1 MSKTPVSNGSAV
13 AYIRLSYVK
22 GEGGAMGEMTLEDQL
37 ASCQGV
43 ATQRGL
49 TIEKIYNE
57 GQGSSAFKAGNRPQ
71 WDKMLDELEP
81 GTTVLGWATSRISR
95 NAEETWRDI
104 DKRGGIVVTADGN
117 TSEHLGG
124 KQAMAFAG
132 VVDEFYSLRLSTQVK
147 EGLARSRRQGRHQ
160 GTRPMGYDKVDGA
173 LKIRL
178 DEASV
183 IRQVAKNIIEGSSMT
198 AEVKRLNAE
207 GAKTPRDKSW
217 AATGLK
223 RMLKNKLQMGLI
235 ELPDGELRMIADEP
249 VLDAGTFKELQT
261 AIAKRERKTD
271 HMAAYNATGQK
282 PTSLLSGIGKCAACG
297 LGLASG
303 RNHGYYKCSRKVDGI
318 CPGGGAGSKRQ
329 MDAYVVTILH
339 SLCDELQE
347 DTDRLEALAKAWG
360 TTNDPTIEIERKRLN
375 GEIEVSE
382 LQLKAMAEKLA
393 SNEMTVDAYA
403 IATDAIGAK
412 VKNLKE
418 QLASIVVDDSP
429 VVWVDDV
436 RAALA
441 DRVED
446 VQTLDTPEAMR
457 TKGSRGGTTPLQD
470 AQTLLVESFIATA
483 GGFDQARKIISTVF
497 KSITLRPKTSKKYE
511 FFIAAD
517 RIEYEL
523 AV

>member
-1 MSKTPVSNGSAV
+1 
-13 AYIRLSYVK
+13 
-22 GEGGAMGEMTLEDQL
+22 
-37 ASCQGV
+37 
-43 ATQRGL
+43 
-49 TIEKIYNE
+49 
-57 GQGSSAFKAGNRPQ
+57 
-71 WDKMLDELEP
+71 
-81 GTTVLGWATSRISR
+81 
-95 NAEETWRDI
+95 ETWRDI

-147 EGLARSRRQGRHQ
+147 EGLARSKRQGRHQ
-160 GTRPMGYDKVDGA
+160 GTRPVGYDKVDGA

-303 RNHGYYKCSRKVDGI
+303 RNHGYYKCSR
-318 CPGGGAGSKRQ
+318 
-329 MDAYVVTILH
+329 
-339 SLCDELQE
+339 
-347 DTDRLEALAKAWG
+347 
-360 TTNDPTIEIERKRLN
+360 
-375 GEIEVSE
+375 
-382 LQLKAMAEKLA
+382 
-393 SNEMTVDAYA
+393 
-403 IATDAIGAK
+403 
-412 VKNLKE
+412 
-418 QLASIVVDDSP
+418 
-429 VVWVDDV
+429 
-436 RAALA
+436 
-441 DRVED
+441 
-446 VQTLDTPEAMR
+446 
-457 TKGSRGGTTPLQD
+457 
-470 AQTLLVESFIATA
+470 
-483 GGFDQARKIISTVF
+483 
-497 KSITLRPKTSKKYE
+497 
-511 FFIAAD
+511 
-517 RIEYEL
+517 
-523 AV
+523 